1 MVLPHGIT
9 EDSRPRRSR
18 EDGQM
23 RRLAAELP
31 VAAADG
37 RHALDGPTVL
47 LLVPI
52 GAGHVLL
59 RSLKGKIW
67 GFSWDMGVANSG
79 INGNIVV
86 NHGNMKVSIVMGVP
100 NKGWFIREIPLKMG
114 WWLRVPSFV
123 ETPVWQGQWLVQL
136 TNSWVI
142 SSDLAKWCI
151 VMQDMIQEM
160 IQDMILLYIAWKCLE
175 CVLRVTFSMM
185 SILLLSEFW
194 VDLVQPSHLV
204 LFQRP
209 GPHLTTDPSWPFPL
223 VRADSSCSRH
233 CHRCAA
239 DWYLDTPNITGEP
252 VANWCWCAHK
262 PCVQAVQGA
271 QGLGSEG
278 RTKSCRILETFGLDC
293 FEGCFDTSGIVAIVE
308 FIWWRVRMGKG
319 IPVDLPLKQFGDAMT
334 VLQFCCP
341 WTWWQHLRSW
351 PCLRFTAHSILQ
363 WNPQWFWRLE
373 RLGHDLF

>member
-67 GFSWDMGVANSG
+67 GFPWDMGVANSG

-114 WWLRVPSFV
+114 
-123 ETPVWQGQWLVQL
+123 
-136 TNSWVI
+136 
-142 SSDLAKWCI
+142 
-151 VMQDMIQEM
+151 
-160 IQDMILLYIAWKCLE
+160 
-175 CVLRVTFSMM
+175 
-185 SILLLSEFW
+185 
-194 VDLVQPSHLV
+194 
-204 LFQRP
+204 
-209 GPHLTTDPSWPFPL
+209 
-223 VRADSSCSRH
+223 
-233 CHRCAA
+233 
-239 DWYLDTPNITGEP
+239 
-252 VANWCWCAHK
+252 
-262 PCVQAVQGA
+262 
-271 QGLGSEG
+271 
-278 RTKSCRILETFGLDC
+278 
-293 FEGCFDTSGIVAIVE
+293 
-308 FIWWRVRMGKG
+308 
-319 IPVDLPLKQFGDAMT
+319 
-334 VLQFCCP
+334 
-341 WTWWQHLRSW
+341 
-351 PCLRFTAHSILQ
+351 
-363 WNPQWFWRLE
+363 
-373 RLGHDLF
+373 